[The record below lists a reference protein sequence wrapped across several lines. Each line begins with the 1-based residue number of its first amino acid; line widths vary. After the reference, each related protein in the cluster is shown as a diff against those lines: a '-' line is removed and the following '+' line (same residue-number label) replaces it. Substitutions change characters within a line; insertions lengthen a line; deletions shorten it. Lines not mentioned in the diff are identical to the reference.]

1 MCKSGEVEDEVH
13 FLIQCEAYNEQRK
26 TLLDKISFNNVN
38 GSSVDRF
45 CKIMKPVEKCNLEY
59 LGKYILE
66 CSRKRKT
73 EL

>member
-13 FLIQCEAYNEQRK
+13 VLTQCEAYNEQRK
-26 TLLDKISFNNVN
+26 TLSDKINVN

-45 CKIMKPVEKCNLEY
+45 CKIMKPVDKYNLEY

-66 CSRKRKT
+66 CFRKRKT